1 MTADEMAR
9 ELLKLKRA
17 GNLTLKTAKPLVD
30 RTIAEQ
36 DRISRLV
43 EIRAIANRLVSACEY
58 GIRSTEDEAIAWCA
72 KEVIEVLKELAGKV
86 TT

>member
-1 MTADEMAR
+1 MQPDEMAR

-17 GNLTLKTAKPLVD
+17 GNLTIKTAKPLVD
-30 RTIAEQ
+30 QTIAEQ

-43 EIRAIANRLVSACEY
+43 EIRAIANRLVTACEY
-58 GIRSTEDEAIAWCA
+58 GIRSTDEEARKWCA
-72 KEVIEVLKELAGKV
+72 KEVIDILKELADKV